1 MNKPTVYTPLES
13 LFLFQSLLAHGVDAN
28 AFLRI
33 SELLKNNALIKGGA
47 TYDAARFTPE
57 ALQQLFLLLLGE
69 ELKSESE
76 RQDSSEGITVPN
88 QKKRKA
94 GSPPLPTLK
103 DAIQY
108 IDKVPML
115 VDRLYTRY
123 RDHVVKEIRE
133 DERKFEAVQKDI
145 QLLER
150 SEKERLARSA
160 SQSGTPVLAP
170 RDVKAVGSNSP
181 SPSPGPVAGVLSG
194 IKRGPPLAAAK
205 LPAGGVPSPGAST
218 PSHLQQGNAVIRPS
232 PSPKPQTGAVA
243 PPPHAIA
250 TGQQNLKPAL
260 QSGKP
265 ILSPKPDPSVD
276 GQGLKWERPYSP
288 QLAGQSPTTGTQP
301 LQPLP
306 GSIHAQRP
314 GQRAPQSQS
323 PLSSAQSGQ
332 PRPIP
337 GKPLAAAPHP
347 NQTATPSSNPVPIQ
361 SKPPVT
367 NSSHGRAIQPTPIP
381 DAVRAA
387 LTPSPAQPLSPATQ
401 TPTAAS
407 RLHPP
412 AQAAR
417 ANNLTPLPAAD
428 DNAQSQASPYN
439 ASQPR
444 PAIPDHMI
452 RQAAGTPTPTKKAQ
466 PPPSGPQTPTPSSPM
481 APLFRGLGTK
491 WASTSTPSTPRPILE
506 EPESPAFE
514 PVSPPQRANALRASS
529 RVSTRDSPRLK
540 TESSGRP
547 RGSRSSLRG
556 RGVSATRSPSA
567 TPQPEET
574 VENKIKRE
582 RLTPKPQDD
591 AGDTTADESVHG
603 RPRRAT
609 PAGRN
614 YKRKRNDTPIEPPV
628 APTHVLW
635 TRGFTKVS
643 SSALDQ
649 ISSHRDANMFATAL
663 RERDAPN
670 YRQVVLQPQD
680 ITSIRAAIKHG
691 NKAATQA
698 ATSLSGGDPGTP
710 SVWVPISEDLVP
722 PRAIINS
729 AQLERELVHMFCNA
743 IMYNPDPDRG
753 FGPAF
758 MKRSQEEEEEALG
771 YELDENG
778 VVRNTQGM
786 FVEVEKLLSDLRAA
800 EKDRAPPAPSGA
812 DDTVEEEDEDA
823 GDANTET
830 QAPKRRRV
838 SARN

>member
-13 LFLFQSLLAHGVDAN
+13 LFLFQSLLVHGVDTN

-47 TYDAARFTPE
+47 TYDAARFAPE

-108 IDKVPML
+108 IDKVPLL
-115 VDRLYTRY
+115 VERLYARY

-170 RDVKAVGSNSP
+170 REVKSAGSNSP
-181 SPSPGPVAGVLSG
+181 SPSPGPTAAVLAG
-194 IKRGPPLAAAK
+194 IKRGPPLATSK
-205 LPAGGVPSPGAST
+205 LPPGGVPSPGATT
-218 PSHLQQGNAVIRPS
+218 PSHLQHGNPAIRS
-232 PSPKPQTGAVA
+232 SASPKTGAVA
-243 PPPHAIA
+243 PPPHA
-250 TGQQNLKPAL
+250 GHQNLKPAL

-288 QLAGQSPTTGTQP
+288 QLAGQSPTPGMQP
-301 LQPLP
+301 LQPTP
-306 GSIHAQRP
+306 GSIHAQRS
-314 GQRAPQSQS
+314 GQRVPQSQS

-347 NQTATPSSNPVPIQ
+347 NQSATPSSNPVPIQ
-361 SKPPVT
+361 SKPPIT
-367 NSSHGRAIQPTPIP
+367 NSSQGRAIQPTPIP

-387 LTPSPAQPLSPATQ
+387 LSPSPAQPSSPATQ
-401 TPTAAS
+401 TLSATP

-412 AQAAR
+412 TQATR
-417 ANNLTPLPAAD
+417 PNNSTPLPTLD
-428 DNAQSQASPYN
+428 DSAHPQASPYN

-444 PAIPDHMI
+444 PALPEHMI

-466 PPPSGPQTPTPSSPM
+466 PTASGPQTPTPSSPM

-514 PVSPPQRANALRASS
+514 PVSPPQRTGPSRASS
-529 RVSTRDSPRLK
+529 RVSTRDNPRLK
-540 TESSGRP
+540 TESSGRA

-567 TPQPEET
+567 TPQPDEAT
-574 VENKIKRE
+574 ENKIKHE
-582 RLTPKPQDD
+582 RLTPKPHDD

-603 RPRRAT
+603 RTRRGT

-614 YKRKRNDTPIEPPV
+614 HKRKRNETPIEPAV

-698 ATSLSGGDPGTP
+698 ATSLPGGDPGTTN
-710 SVWVPISEDLVP
+710 VWLPTSEDLVP

-771 YELDENG
+771 YEVDENG

-812 DDTVEEEDEDA
+812 DDTVEEEEEET
-823 GDANTET
+823 GEANTET